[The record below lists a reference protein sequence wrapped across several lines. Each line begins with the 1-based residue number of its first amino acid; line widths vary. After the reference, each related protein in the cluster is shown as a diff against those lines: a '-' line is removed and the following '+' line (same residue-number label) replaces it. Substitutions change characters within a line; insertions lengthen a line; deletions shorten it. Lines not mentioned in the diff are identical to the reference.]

1 MNKRIF
7 SAIISLIAALMF
19 TTAAVA
25 QEKATTPAPTQE
37 KAAGAMTAAATA
49 PATAA
54 ATAPATAA
62 AKEKATGAMSAATQ
76 EKASAAMTAAAKE
89 KAAGAMTA
97 ATEAKPA
104 SPAPAPTQEKAAAV
118 SAPAKAMKS
127 ETFNGVVESVDT
139 AKNNVTV
146 EYHKDRMTFT
156 VNDKTKLFEGGK
168 ALKLSE
174 VNKGLWASVEYQK
187 EGNQSLAQS
196 IHVGPVKQS
205 MKTAS
210 SKGTTESK
218 MMPSSKTTE
227 NK

>member
-7 SAIISLIAALMF
+7 SAIIGLIAALMF

-25 QEKATTPAPTQE
+25 QEKATMPAPTQEKAAAAMTAATQEKASGAMTAATESKPASPTPAPTQE
-37 KAAGAMTAAATA
+37 KAAAM
-49 PATAA
+49 
-54 ATAPATAA
+54 
-62 AKEKATGAMSAATQ
+62 
-76 EKASAAMTAAAKE
+76 
-89 KAAGAMTA
+89 
-97 ATEAKPA
+97 
-104 SPAPAPTQEKAAAV
+104 

-127 ETFNGVVESVDT
+127 ERFYGVVESVNT
-139 AKNNVTV
+139 AENHVV
-146 EYHKDRMTFT
+146 VQYHKDRMAFS
-156 VNDKTKLFEGGK
+156 VNDKTKLFENGK

-187 EGNQSLAQS
+187 TGNELLAQS
-196 IHVGPVKQS
+196 IHVGPVKQP

-210 SKGTTESK
+210 AKGTMGSK

>member
-7 SAIISLIAALMF
+7 AGIIGLIAALMF
-19 TTAAVA
+19 TTAVAA
-25 QEKATTPAPTQE
+25 QEKVTTPAPTQE
-37 KAAGAMTAAATA
+37 KAAATMTAVTQ
-49 PATAA
+49 
-54 ATAPATAA
+54 
-62 AKEKATGAMSAATQ
+62 EKATGAMTS
-76 EKASAAMTAAAKE
+76 AAKE
-89 KAAGAMTA
+89 KASGAMSA
-97 ATEAKPA
+97 ATSAKPA
-104 SPAPAPTQEKAAAV
+104 SPTPAPTQEKAAAV
-118 SAPAKAMKS
+118 SAPSKAMKS

-139 AKNNVTV
+139 AKNVVAV

-156 VNDKTKLFEGGK
+156 VNDKTKLNEGER
-168 ALKLSE
+168 ALKLAE

-187 EGNQSLAQS
+187 EGNQMLAQS

>member
-7 SAIISLIAALMF
+7 SAIIGLIAALMF
-19 TTAAVA
+19 TTGAVA
-25 QEKATTPAPTQE
+25 QEKATMPAPTQE
-37 KAAGAMTAAATA
+37 KAAGAVTAATQGKASATMTAATEAKA
-49 PATAA
+49 GAA
-54 ATAPATAA
+54 VT
-62 AKEKATGAMSAATQ
+62 
-76 EKASAAMTAAAKE
+76 AAKE

-104 SPAPAPTQEKAAAV
+104 SPTPAPTQEKAAAV
-118 SAPAKAMKS
+118 SAPAKVMKS
-127 ETFNGVVESVDT
+127 ETFSGVVESVDS

-146 EYHKDRMTFT
+146 QYHKDRMTFN
-156 VNDKTKLFEGGK
+156 VNGNTKLYEGAK
-168 ALKLSE
+168 ALKLAE

-187 EGNQSLAQS
+187 TGNELNAQS
-196 IHVGPVKQS
+196 IHVGPVKQP

-218 MMPSSKTTE
+218 MMPSGKTTE

>member
-7 SAIISLIAALMF
+7 SAIIGLIAALMF

-25 QEKATTPAPTQE
+25 QEKATMPAPTQE
-37 KAAGAMTAAATA
+37 KAGATVT
-49 PATAA
+49 
-54 ATAPATAA
+54 
-62 AKEKATGAMSAATQ
+62 
-76 EKASAAMTAAAKE
+76 AAKE

-104 SPAPAPTQEKAAAV
+104 SPTTAPTQEKAAAV

-156 VNDKTKLFEGGK
+156 VNDNTKVFEGGK

-174 VNKGLWASVEYQK
+174 VNKGLWASVVYQK

-196 IHVGPVKQS
+196 IHVGPVKQP

>member
-7 SAIISLIAALMF
+7 SAIIGLIAALMF

-25 QEKATTPAPTQE
+25 QEKATMPAAPTQE
-37 KAAGAMTAAATA
+37 KAA
-49 PATAA
+49 
-54 ATAPATAA
+54 
-62 AKEKATGAMSAATQ
+62 
-76 EKASAAMTAAAKE
+76 AAMTAATEAKAAATMTTAKE
-89 KAAGAMTA
+89 KAAGAMTSAAQEKASGAMTA

-104 SPAPAPTQEKAAAV
+104 SPTPAPTQEKAAAV

-127 ETFNGVVESVDT
+127 ETFNGVVEGVDT

-146 EYHKDRMTFT
+146 EYHKDRMTFN

-174 VNKGLWASVEYQK
+174 VNKGLWASVVYQK
-187 EGNQSLAQS
+187 TGNELLAQS
-196 IHVGPVKQS
+196 IHVGPVKQP

-210 SKGTTESK
+210 SKGMAESK
-218 MMPSSKTTE
+218 TMPSSKTTE